1 LAKKYG
7 ILKGDESL
15 DKMTLQQYLD
25 LYKESLSEK
34 SMEAILNLTEVAVD
48 KEKKKKKKQK
58 KDKMVVALEGHN
70 TSSMEGIKDKK
81 VKKKKLKKAPMGAT
95 A

>member
-1 LAKKYG
+1 
-7 ILKGDESL
+7 
-15 DKMTLQQYLD
+15 
-25 LYKESLSEK
+25 
-34 SMEAILNLTEVAVD
+34 
-48 KEKKKKKKQK
+48 
-58 KDKMVVALEGHN
+58 VVAPEGHN

>member
-58 KDKMVVALEGHN
+58 RTRWWL
-70 TSSMEGIKDKK
+70 
-81 VKKKKLKKAPMGAT
+81 LQRAT
-95 A
+95 TQAAWRASRTRR